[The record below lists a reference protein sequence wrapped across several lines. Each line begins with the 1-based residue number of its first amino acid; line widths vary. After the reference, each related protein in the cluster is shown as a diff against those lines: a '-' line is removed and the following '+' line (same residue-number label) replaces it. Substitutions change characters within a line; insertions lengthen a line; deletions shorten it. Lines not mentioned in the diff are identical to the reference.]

1 MFMSKSSSRSSS
13 RSSSISSSRFSPG
26 SRSMSRSRSRSK
38 SYSRSSSK
46 FRDRD
51 MSKYCSNL
59 FVAPVMVLDLDLY
72 LGLYPGEFKWWTRF
86 MLEFGLGF

>member
-1 MFMSKSSSRSSS
+1 MFMSKSSSRSSY
-13 RSSSISSSRFSPG
+13 RSSSISSSRFRPG
-26 SRSMSRSRSRSK
+26 SRSRSRSRCK

>member
-13 RSSSISSSRFSPG
+13 RSSSISSSRFRPG
-26 SRSMSRSRSRSK
+26 SRSRSRSRCK
-38 SYSRSSSK
+38 SYSRFSSK

-72 LGLYPGEFKWWTRF
+72 LGLCPGEFKWWTRF